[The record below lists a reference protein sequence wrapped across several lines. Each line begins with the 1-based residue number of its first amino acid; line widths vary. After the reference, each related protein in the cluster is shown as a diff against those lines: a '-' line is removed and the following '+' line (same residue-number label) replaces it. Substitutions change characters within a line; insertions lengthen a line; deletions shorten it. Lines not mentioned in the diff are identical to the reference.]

1 MDAGRLLQQLLIH
14 RIVKCQ
20 LENPCTVAQIDKYK
34 IAKVT
39 YFLYKSCGDNFLS
52 YIRSRKLRTVVGS
65 FKPFHRIHIIHLFLS
80 LLVPLFYRI

>member
-39 YFLYKSCGDNFLS
+39 YFLYNPAATTSFPISAVVSC
-52 YIRSRKLRTVVGS
+52 VQ
-65 FKPFHRIHIIHLFLS
+65 
-80 LLVPLFYRI
+80 